1 MNSPSKAGPPVLE
14 ANEENFHDLVI
25 HSPLPVVLE
34 FWSPECGYCL
44 KMAKV
49 MDALALELSGRYRV
63 VKMNILEN
71 LFTPNNFGVTGIP
84 AFFRVEDGKVI
95 SRAQGAIPKGRL
107 KKELGILE
115 K

>member
-1 MNSPSKAGPPVLE
+1 MNPSSKAAPPVLE

-34 FWSPECGYCL
+34 FWSPECGYCM

-49 MDALALELSGRYRV
+49 LDALALELSGRYRV

-107 KKELGILE
+107 KKELGIL
-115 K
+115 

>member
-1 MNSPSKAGPPVLE
+1 MNPSPKAGPPVIE

-34 FWSPECGYCL
+34 FWSPECGYCR

-49 MDALALELSGRYRV
+49 LDALAVELSGRYRV
-63 VKMNILEN
+63 VKMNTLEN

-95 SRAQGAIPKGRL
+95 SRAQGRYQRG
-107 KKELGILE
+107 G
-115 K
+115 

>member
-1 MNSPSKAGPPVLE
+1 MNSSSKAAPPVLE

-25 HSPLPVVLE
+25 HSSLPVVLE
-34 FWSPECGYCL
+34 FWSPECGYCM

-49 MDALALELSGRYRV
+49 VDALALELSGRYRV

-107 KKELGILE
+107 KKELGIL
-115 K
+115 

>member
-1 MNSPSKAGPPVLE
+1 MNSSSKAAPPVID

-34 FWSPECGYCL
+34 FWSPECGYCM
-44 KMAKV
+44 KMSKV
-49 MDALALELSGRYRV
+49 LDALALELSGRYRV

-95 SRAQGAIPKGRL
+95 GRAQGAIPKGRL
-107 KKELGILE
+107 KRELGIL
-115 K
+115 